1 GLRLCLDFIPCPQ
14 TGHAARARN
23 RLQAHVFTTLFA
35 LNDPKFPRSFKT
47 LEIARFGLR
56 MTGSKPG

>member
-1 GLRLCLDFIPCPQ
+1 
-14 TGHAARARN
+14 AARARN